1 MAETAPFAPIE
12 LLDPQPPAAGVEHGL
27 HRERVLGL
35 LLVLV
40 IAVFSLW
47 QVATATRRFNAY
59 QRGIQAD
66 AVQDWAT
73 ALAAYQEAGDYS
85 DVARR
90 AARARLLVA
99 EVHALE
105 EQVAVAESSCHTS
118 GLDAALNRLQQ
129 IAPHSPVTVR
139 LSRDLASAQTWLL
152 WCRSQSE
159 PAGSSVPYLRL
170 LNYPRFCAAGDQVA
184 CKPQIRIVKMSG
196 EG

>member
-1 MAETAPFAPIE
+1 MVENPPFAPIE
-12 LLDPQPPAAGVEHGL
+12 FLNPQPPAAGVEHGL

-85 DVARR
+85 DVARW
-90 AARARLLVA
+90 AARDRLLVA

-105 EQVAVAESSCHTS
+105 EQVAVAESRCHTA
-118 GLDAALNRLQQ
+118 GLDAAVSRLQQ
-129 IAPHSPVTVR
+129 IAPHAAVTGRV
-139 LSRDLASAQTWLL
+139 SRELGSAPTWLL
-152 WCRSQSE
+152 WCLSQAETASYS
-159 PAGSSVPYLRL
+159 APYLLL
-170 LNYPRFCAAGDQVA
+170 LNYPTFCASGDRIA
-184 CKPQIRIVKMSG
+184 CKP
-196 EG
+196 

>member
-1 MAETAPFAPIE
+1 MVENPPFAPIE
-12 LLDPQPPAAGVEHGL
+12 FLNPKPPAAGVEHGL

-85 DVARR
+85 DVARW
-90 AARARLLVA
+90 AARDRLLVA

-152 WCRSQSE
+152 WCRSQAETASYS
-159 PAGSSVPYLRL
+159 APYLLL
-170 LNYPRFCAAGDQVA
+170 LNYPTFCASGDRIA
-184 CKPQIRIVKMSG
+184 CKP
-196 EG
+196 

>member
-1 MAETAPFAPIE
+1 MVENPPFAPIE
-12 LLDPQPPAAGVEHGL
+12 FLNPKPPAAGVEHGL

-85 DVARR
+85 DVARW
-90 AARARLLVA
+90 AARDRLLVA

-105 EQVAVAESSCHTS
+105 EQVAVAESRCHTA
-118 GLDAALNRLQQ
+118 GLDAAVSRLQQ
-129 IAPHSPVTVR
+129 IAPHAAVTGRV
-139 LSRDLASAQTWLL
+139 SRELGSAPTWLL
-152 WCRSQSE
+152 WCLSQSK
-159 PAGSSVPYLRL
+159 PTGDSVPYLRL
-170 LNYPRFCAAGDQVA
+170 LNYSTFCTPGDQVA
-184 CKPQIRIVKMSG
+184 CKP
-196 EG
+196 